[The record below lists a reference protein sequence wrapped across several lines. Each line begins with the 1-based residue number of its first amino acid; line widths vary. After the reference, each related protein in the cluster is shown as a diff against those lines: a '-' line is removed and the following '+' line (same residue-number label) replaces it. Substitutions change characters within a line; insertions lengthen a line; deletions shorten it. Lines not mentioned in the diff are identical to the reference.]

1 MARFT
6 CPQGIMTSGFLVER
20 KSSASPERI
29 YHLLADAAAWRRWAG
44 RLVSYSELVRQGTP
58 DPLGAGAI
66 RRVGGLKIVR
76 ADEEILEA
84 RPPHY
89 QRYTAVRGIPVS
101 HYCGEVHLNEVDGGT
116 ELVWSGTFEPRIPGT
131 GRLLAVFLRLAIA
144 SIADH
149 AIAAAE
155 QSADAPSADFD

>member
-1 MARFT
+1 M
-6 CPQGIMTSGFLVER
+6 
-20 KSSASPERI
+20 SSAPPVGI
-29 YHLLADAAAWRRWAG
+29 YHLLADAASWRRWAKP
-44 RLVSYSELVRQGTP
+44 LVSYSELIRQGTP

-66 RRVGGLKIVR
+66 RRIGGLKVVR

-101 HYCGEVHLNEVDGGT
+101 NYCGEVQLDELEAGT
-116 ELVWSGTFEPRIPGT
+116 KLVWTGTFEPRIPGT
-131 GRLLAVFLRLAIA
+131 GTVLALLLRLAIA
-144 SIADH
+144 TIADR

-155 QSADAPSADFD
+155 QATAST